1 MRYFSRSFISLL
13 VIAGLLSGVVL
24 VAPPAAAVS
33 TVWTSTSDFDAGTK
47 QDGTEF
53 FTNVGVAQPMY
64 SLISAP
70 STWYANGKTYV
81 VFLGTASV
89 PSSTYLV
96 YITSYDHASGA
107 WATPIS
113 IATGSIVADDHSAP
127 SLFIDPSGFLHVF
140 YGAHDSS
147 IEYIKSTNPYDTSS
161 WTTMAD
167 PESGTATYPSPFSYS
182 SNIWLRYREG
192 GGSTFDDWGYRTSAD
207 GGSTWSGLTVFLR
220 VGGTDGTYLSA
231 PEIWTDRFYF
241 VFSRLV
247 SGVRHNLYLC
257 YLDLDTGDNFDMAG
271 TNLGPLVDSAE
282 AEANCLI
289 SNTGTSQVWGI
300 VARADPATGVP
311 YIVYTEGSSST
322 WRLNFTRWNGAAWTA
337 PITIFTTDAGQ
348 NYADMIVTSGT
359 DIEGF
364 FVNTGY
370 PGTTG
375 GGTSGGGDMERWHF
389 DGSWSYQGTLMSEG
403 RSRKPLN
410 LPAVPINHQDDLR
423 IVFSEVG
430 APTNNPHPLWTY
442 NLKLYAWGSGGLV
455 VNDDFTSGNPWV
467 ETATDNSLS
476 VSAGDLRL
484 GTVYTDTFAT
494 AVTGADSWKWNS
506 FSRRTIT
513 DVAAVCNP
521 LDIASG
527 LIQNTITYDAG
538 MECGVSSAFSV
549 SGDFDVRIKADV
561 ITAGSNYQ
569 RNLCIYDR
577 GSVCSTTAGVLPTDT
592 DGLFYR
598 YLTASSIA
606 AFNVSGGVLT
616 QVGTTTTA
624 TVDPVWL
631 RITRI
636 VTTFTFFYSSDGSVW
651 TQDEQLTRGDAPSV
665 FYVTFAQVING
676 VTDGR
681 TDFDDFSLSGTVNSP
696 GGYRTS
702 GSWTSPAIAADWDE
716 AVTSIT
722 LQHSN
727 LTADTPIDK
736 IEVLRDFQ
744 VIETYDTNL
753 TSGSETTLS
762 FNAAGGGYM
771 QVRVTLAGNGSASPT
786 LESVQMTI
794 GARDVTAELVEL
806 LLWLFLWIATV
817 VLAFVSQP
825 IFGIVSGIFGSFAA
839 YDVFTLTGNLPL
851 SLGVLMI
858 ALPLMAFSFGEFYKK
873 MTQSEESGTGG

>member
-289 SNTGTSQVWGI
+289 SNMGNCRSG
-300 VARADPATGVP
+300 RPRN
-311 YIVYTEGSSST
+311 GSSVHRVHRGFLVNMAAELYSLEWGGVDRT
-322 WRLNFTRWNGAAWTA
+322 HHHLHDGCGPELCGHDRDLWDRYRGLFREHRLSWDHGRRNLGRWRHGAMAFRW
-337 PITIFTTDAGQ
+337 
-348 NYADMIVTSGT
+348 
-359 DIEGF
+359 
-364 FVNTGY
+364 
-370 PGTTG
+370 
-375 GGTSGGGDMERWHF
+375 
-389 DGSWSYQGTLMSEG
+389 
-403 RSRKPLN
+403 
-410 LPAVPINHQDDLR
+410 
-423 IVFSEVG
+423 
-430 APTNNPHPLWTY
+430 
-442 NLKLYAWGSGGLV
+442 LV
-455 VNDDFTSGNPWV
+455 VLPRNTYVGG
-467 ETATDNSLS
+467 S
-476 VSAGDLRL
+476 VKKALE
-484 GTVYTDTFAT
+484 F
-494 AVTGADSWKWNS
+494 
-506 FSRRTIT
+506 
-513 DVAAVCNP
+513 
-521 LDIASG
+521 ASG
-527 LIQNTITYDAG
+527 
-538 MECGVSSAFSV
+538 S
-549 SGDFDVRIKADV
+549 
-561 ITAGSNYQ
+561 
-569 RNLCIYDR
+569 
-577 GSVCSTTAGVLPTDT
+577 
-592 DGLFYR
+592 
-598 YLTASSIA
+598 
-606 AFNVSGGVLT
+606 
-616 QVGTTTTA
+616 
-624 TVDPVWL
+624 
-631 RITRI
+631 
-636 VTTFTFFYSSDGSVW
+636 
-651 TQDEQLTRGDAPSV
+651 
-665 FYVTFAQVING
+665 
-676 VTDGR
+676 
-681 TDFDDFSLSGTVNSP
+681 
-696 GGYRTS
+696 
-702 GSWTSPAIAADWDE
+702 
-716 AVTSIT
+716 
-722 LQHSN
+722 H
-727 LTADTPIDK
+727 
-736 IEVLRDFQ
+736 
-744 VIETYDTNL
+744 
-753 TSGSETTLS
+753 
-762 FNAAGGGYM
+762 
-771 QVRVTLAGNGSASPT
+771 
-786 LESVQMTI
+786 
-794 GARDVTAELVEL
+794 
-806 LLWLFLWIATV
+806 
-817 VLAFVSQP
+817 
-825 IFGIVSGIFGSFAA
+825 
-839 YDVFTLTGNLPL
+839 
-851 SLGVLMI
+851 
-858 ALPLMAFSFGEFYKK
+858 
-873 MTQSEESGTGG
+873 